1 MNYFTSAVLRC
12 LSRDMGIAEGLLI
25 ARSAAEHLSEQRMK
39 AAQRSEV
46 RRARGSLRLNG
57 RMVEALDIRSALCMP
72 EHVRERRL
80 LREEQQEDAHG
91 LK

>member
-1 MNYFTSAVLRC
+1 MR
-12 LSRDMGIAEGLLI
+12 IAERLFI

-39 AAQRSEV
+39 AAQRSKV
-46 RRARGSLRLNG
+46 RRARGSLRLHG
-57 RMVEALDIRSALCMP
+57 RTLEPLDTRRALRMP

-80 LREEQQEDAHG
+80 LREEQQENAHG